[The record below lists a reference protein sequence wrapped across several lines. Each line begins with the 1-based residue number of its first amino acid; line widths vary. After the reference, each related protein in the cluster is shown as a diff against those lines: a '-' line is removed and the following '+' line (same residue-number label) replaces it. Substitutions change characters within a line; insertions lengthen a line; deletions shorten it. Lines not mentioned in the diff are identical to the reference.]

1 MDLTVPIKT
10 MKENGQWPLSWTS
23 AIGLV
28 DQIKNLPG
36 EVVGCELGVSYG
48 FNLVYFLDNLPN
60 IKKVY
65 AVDPYMP
72 YDDGP
77 SGWVPQDV
85 MDRVRECMLVN
96 IDEHK
101 DKVEFIHK
109 TSDEAF
115 KQIEDS
121 SLDYIF
127 IDGDHNY
134 EAVVKDMNNYYSKV
148 RSGGIFAGHDLSW
161 PGVTKAVSEFREKHN
176 LPQHSGCSNDVW
188 YWIKP

>member
-10 MKENGQWPLSWTS
+10 MKEKGQWPLSWTS

-28 DQIKNLPG
+28 DHIRNLPG
-36 EVVGCELGVSYG
+36 DVTGCELGVSYG

-77 SGWVPQDV
+77 SGWVPQEV
-85 MDRVRECMLVN
+85 MDRVRECMLEN
-96 IDEHK
+96 TSDYK
-101 DKVEFIHK
+101 DKVEFLHK
-109 TSDEAF
+109 TSDDAH
-115 KQIEDS
+115 KDIEDG

-161 PGVTKAVSEFREKHN
+161 VGVTKAVNEFRESNN
-176 LPQHSGCSNDVW
+176 LPQHSRCANDVW
-188 YWIKP
+188 FWIKP